1 MPFLKELK
9 EVALPVRQPEQCYT
23 GRGRSAFIAPRLL
36 PVSALTPH
44 TVNRVLS
51 QD

>member
-23 GRGRSAFIAPRLL
+23 GRGRSAFIAPGFCRFLHSPLALL
-36 PVSALTPH
+36 TRS
-44 TVNRVLS
+44 
-51 QD
+51 